1 MIPEVHLP
9 GEWAE
14 WNITELIGS
23 GSYGTVYKAERRLDD
38 QVIVSAVKVISV
50 PSDEENDR
58 SVLDLMHGDK
68 EKTYEYYYGVVRDFE
83 REIRAMNSLKGITNI
98 VSIEDYYVEKQE
110 SRIGW
115 NIYLRM
121 EYLTCFSNFWSNH
134 LLKEEDAIRLGID
147 ISTALT
153 YCEKAQIIHRDIKPE
168 NIFVTQYGN
177 YKLGDFGIAR
187 KLDQT
192 LGTYTLRGT
201 YRYMAPEIY
210 HNSRYGT
217 TVDQYSLGLV
227 LYSMMNGNRMPFL
240 EEGQQLYTYRDRQ
253 KALQRRMDG
262 EKLPPPSDASEEF
275 ARIILRACEY
285 KPEDRYPSID
295 WMQEDLEELR
305 RERRLAAKAKGTGP
319 ADPTSQILP
328 SGGGA
333 PDGSRPD
340 AGANEGKAGAEALAE
355 SYESGTA
362 GDMYAAGSV
371 SMAGDMSSAENM
383 SMSGGTGMA
392 GSMSMPG
399 DTSMAGSMSMSGEMS
414 AAGGTSMA
422 AGAGNMSSAV
432 GGAAPAVVDTGI
444 YVYFPKP
451 GQEFLRTPG
460 GVPVA
465 VRSSSSLVGSGPKKR
480 AGGYH
485 PGTGRMYSAD
495 DRVSGF
501 GRISAAGGIS
511 GGRNQGGSVPGG
523 GRDLKG
529 SSIRGSRNPGGS
541 VTGGGSIRDSR
552 NPGGSVTGGGRS
564 RNVDGKPAQDREK
577 NRKNM
582 NRPSLSRYSAGELM
596 AIIIA
601 LLMIAA
607 GLIILLYQP
616 QPGRR
621 AEENRIV
628 SEGPGGEENR
638 IVSEGPGGEE
648 NLVSYV

>member
-1 MIPEVHLP
+1 
-9 GEWAE
+9 
-14 WNITELIGS
+14 
-23 GSYGTVYKAERRLDD
+23 
-38 QVIVSAVKVISV
+38 
-50 PSDEENDR
+50 
-58 SVLDLMHGDK
+58 
-68 EKTYEYYYGVVRDFE
+68 
-83 REIRAMNSLKGITNI
+83 
-98 VSIEDYYVEKQE
+98 
-110 SRIGW
+110 
-115 NIYLRM
+115 
-121 EYLTCFSNFWSNH
+121 
-134 LLKEEDAIRLGID
+134 
-147 ISTALT
+147 
-153 YCEKAQIIHRDIKPE
+153 
-168 NIFVTQYGN
+168 
-177 YKLGDFGIAR
+177 
-187 KLDQT
+187 
-192 LGTYTLRGT
+192 
-201 YRYMAPEIY
+201 
-210 HNSRYGT
+210 
-217 TVDQYSLGLV
+217 
-227 LYSMMNGNRMPFL
+227 
-240 EEGQQLYTYRDRQ
+240 
-253 KALQRRMDG
+253 
-262 EKLPPPSDASEEF
+262 
-275 ARIILRACEY
+275 
-285 KPEDRYPSID
+285 
-295 WMQEDLEELR
+295 
-305 RERRLAAKAKGTGP
+305 
-319 ADPTSQILP
+319 
-328 SGGGA
+328 
-333 PDGSRPD
+333 
-340 AGANEGKAGAEALAE
+340 
-355 SYESGTA
+355 
-362 GDMYAAGSV
+362 
-371 SMAGDMSSAENM
+371 
-383 SMSGGTGMA
+383 
-392 GSMSMPG
+392 
-399 DTSMAGSMSMSGEMS
+399 
-414 AAGGTSMA
+414 MA

-432 GGAAPAVVDTGI
+432 GGASPAVVDTGI

-541 VTGGGSIRDSR
+541 VTGGG
-552 NPGGSVTGGGRS
+552 RS